1 VFRYRVNATYGFY
14 SPVTVQGFNAYGGG
28 FGTEG
33 RVDSGIGDHSD
44 CPGEYSLTQ
53 HLVLAPDIRFQ
64 TINATHFSGTTG
76 VGLNGEPAIVGR
88 GYGNLLTIAPA
99 VEYNFN
105 QHIGLIAL
113 FDEQSGTGA
122 TTLAVVKKMRLPSWD
137 AGFHIGVFAHDVGH
151 FPSSSSDT
159 APRMSFPLREPGEA
173 YFVDIQVGRQ
183 CCSSGLDIHDGPPL
197 RYEESVDLGRRTHY
211 IEYRE

>member
-1 VFRYRVNATYGFY
+1 MFRYCVNATYGFY
-14 SPVTVQGFNAYGGG
+14 SPVTVQGFNSYGGG

-76 VGLNGEPAIVGR
+76 VGLNGESAIVGK
-88 GYGNLLTIAPA
+88 GGNLLTIAPA

-151 FPSSSSDT
+151 FPSKLQRHRAKDELPPSVRPVKPTLSTSRWAASAAPAVSTFMMVLLFDT
-159 APRMSFPLREPGEA
+159 
-173 YFVDIQVGRQ
+173 
-183 CCSSGLDIHDGPPL
+183 
-197 RYEESVDLGRRTHY
+197 SVRVWT
-211 IEYRE
+211 